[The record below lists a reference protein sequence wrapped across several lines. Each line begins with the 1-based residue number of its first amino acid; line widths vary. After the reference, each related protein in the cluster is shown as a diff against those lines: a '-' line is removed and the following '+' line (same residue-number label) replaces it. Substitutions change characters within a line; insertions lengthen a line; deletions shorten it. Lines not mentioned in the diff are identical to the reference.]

1 MKPTCPVVGEAN
13 RVIEVR
19 DAKFVVHVAPQS
31 IPAGELATLPVPPFR
46 TLATVSVNVPDGG
59 GGGASEVLKVALTAV
74 SLLICTVQAPVPPQA
89 PPQPAK
95 MDPEAATAVSVTVV
109 PPENDREQ
117 VVPQLMPLGLLAT
130 VPVPVPFLL
139 TWSVNVPLLP
149 LPLASKPPAEAAAV
163 WLG

>member
-13 RVIEVR
+13 RVIEVP

-89 PPQPAK
+89 PPTRRRWIPR
-95 MDPEAATAVSVTVV
+95 
-109 PPENDREQ
+109 PPRRS
-117 VVPQLMPLGLLAT
+117 A
-130 VPVPVPFLL
+130 
-139 TWSVNVPLLP
+139 
-149 LPLASKPPAEAAAV
+149 
-163 WLG
+163 